1 MARADPVTSR
11 VAGGDPGVIATPG
24 RSVPTRARVLVFTSV
39 GHFIND
45 GMVFFVPVIAA
56 ILAKDHG
63 TSAWVITAMLTVFY
77 LASAGFGVA
86 VGLIA
91 DSMGKRGA
99 MIALGL
105 FVLSLGLLGFYV
117 SLVAPAGVSRDVL
130 AIIAGLI
137 AGVGSSFYH
146 PLGGS
151 LLQLKFSDASRG
163 RALGVNGSFGSLGRA
178 LYPSLFF
185 VVAALAISQRDT
197 IAIFAG
203 LGILAA
209 AVVASGLRGL
219 TADNRRHLTKAA
231 PADGSDS
238 GDGATSAHS
247 ADPAVPAKRSI
258 KSLLNTSVVALMVIA
273 FLRSMA
279 FIGIVSWIPIYLSTQ
294 KHIGVSSQLGYTVTV
309 MYLGGILGQPA
320 FGLMADRFDKRLVLA
335 LDSLGSA
342 GATFLYL
349 SSSGTAATVL
359 LLIFGF
365 FAFSGFPLLLSLVS
379 DYVPRDSSTT
389 GNALVW
395 GLGSTGG
402 QAMGPLAVTI
412 LTLGS
417 YHRLGFAFGV
427 LAAVAA
433 ATVLGTPLMSKTP
446 RHGRMQLFG

>member
-1 MARADPVTSR
+1 M
-11 VAGGDPGVIATPG
+11 IATPG
-24 RSVPTRARVLVFTSV
+24 RSLPTRARVLVFTSA

-91 DSMGKRGA
+91 DSMGKRGL

-151 LLQLKFSDASRG
+151 LLQLKFSDESRG

-219 TADNRRHLTKAA
+219 TADNRRHLTTNAVA
-231 PADGSDS
+231 N
-238 GDGATSAHS
+238 GDVATSAHS
-247 ADPAVPAKRSI
+247 PDPAVPAKRSI
-258 KSLLNTSVVALMVIA
+258 KSLLNRSVVTLMVIA

-294 KHIGVSSQLGYTVTV
+294 KHTGVSSQLGYTVTV

-349 SSSGTAATVL
+349 SSSGSAATVF

-379 DYVPRDSSTT
+379 DYVPRESSTT